1 MNFFARLNRQTK
13 INERLDQM
21 ERRLEKLEKNEKQP
35 KLRFFPH
42 MTLKQQIEDSLAE
55 RIRRS
60 KLSESERRKED
71 EEKAANPP
79 EFNSCYVDKDG
90 KYHYRLI

>member
-1 MNFFARLNRQTK
+1 MKFLPNR
-13 INERLDQM
+13 
-21 ERRLEKLEKNEKQP
+21 
-35 KLRFFPH
+35 
-42 MTLKQQIEDSLAE
+42 TLQKQIEDSLAE

>member
-21 ERRLEKLEKNEKQP
+21 ERRLEKLEENEKQP

-90 KYHYRLI
+90 KHHYRLI